1 MPRTMNWPMLA
12 DDMNMTITVEVAE
25 ETCGMMPSSRKISYT
40 NYGYAYFI
48 SRPAG

>member
-25 ETCGMMPSSRKISYT
+25 ETWLGSELGIGIGLGLGSEL
-40 NYGYAYFI
+40 A
-48 SRPAG
+48 